1 MGYTYT
7 WKVCLVIPLESLVHI
22 TCTSSIW
29 QGTKGVKISIIQ
41 NNWEL
46 LYHKCNFKIELD
58 AYLEEELYDL
68 ITYCVQNSNASDYS
82 IKENR
87 IKEIGQELFADGGV
101 DALEN
106 MYFSIEH
113 RVREEISEDAK
124 PYRSLWNG
132 ISNEWNY

>member
-1 MGYTYT
+1 MQSIPHGTIENFYT
-7 WKVCLVIPLESLVHI
+7 VSNG
-22 TCTSSIW
+22 S
-29 QGTKGVKISIIQ
+29 KI
-41 NNWEL
+41 
-46 LYHKCNFKIELD
+46 KLD

-68 ITYCVQNSNASDYS
+68 ITYCIQNSDASDYS
-82 IKENR
+82 TKENR

-113 RVREEISEDAK
+113 RIREEIAKDAK
-124 PYRSLWNG
+124 PYRSLWNN

>member
-1 MGYTYT
+1 M
-7 WKVCLVIPLESLVHI
+7 
-22 TCTSSIW
+22 
-29 QGTKGVKISIIQ
+29 
-41 NNWEL
+41 
-46 LYHKCNFKIELD
+46 D

-68 ITYCVQNSNASDYS
+68 ITYCIQNSDSSDYPT
-82 IKENR
+82 KEKR
-87 IKEIGQELFADGGV
+87 IKEIGLELFADGGV

-113 RVREEISEDAK
+113 RIKEEISKDAK

>member
-1 MGYTYT
+1 MIENFYT
-7 WKVCLVIPLESLVHI
+7 VSNG
-22 TCTSSIW
+22 S
-29 QGTKGVKISIIQ
+29 KI
-41 NNWEL
+41 
-46 LYHKCNFKIELD
+46 KLD

-68 ITYCVQNSNASDYS
+68 ITYCIQNSDALDYS
-82 IKENR
+82 TKENR

-113 RVREEISEDAK
+113 RIREEIAKDAK
-124 PYRSLWNG
+124 PYRSLWNN

>member
-1 MGYTYT
+1 M
-7 WKVCLVIPLESLVHI
+7 
-22 TCTSSIW
+22 
-29 QGTKGVKISIIQ
+29 
-41 NNWEL
+41 
-46 LYHKCNFKIELD
+46 D

-68 ITYCVQNSNASDYS
+68 ITHCIQNSNASDYP

-113 RVREEISEDAK
+113 RVKEEISEDAK

-132 ISNEWNY
+132 ITKEWNY